1 MKGRILKRL
10 AVMFACM
17 SMLCASVTTAF
28 ASYGIMPCYD
38 NVLYAEAYASVAND
52 GELAIDVSYG
62 GTTSVTK
69 AVITTCIEKKT
80 LFFFW
85 SDEAEWS
92 DTIYSSSYS
101 GTDSYQLPEEGT
113 YRVTVTFEVYGSDG
127 SVDTITCDSEVEW

>member
-1 MKGRILKRL
+1 MKGRMLKKL

-17 SMLCASVTTAF
+17 AMLCASVTTAF
-28 ASYGIMPCYD
+28 ASYGVMPCYD
-38 NVLYAEAYASVAND
+38 VVSYADACVEVSAD
-52 GELAIDVSYG
+52 GELMIATEYAGDS
-62 GTTSVTK
+62 SVTK

-80 LFFFW
+80 LLFFW

-127 SVDTITCDSEVEW
+127 SVDTITSESEVEW